1 MMMQPS
7 TTMMKILAIQYSATF
22 IILRNREESLKPS
35 SLPSKQRLSLKKLFL
50 SYYQMFIFLSL
61 STQHLVWI
69 VTGTG
74 IVFTVIFYIGTKEPA
89 VRPLRTISKPTDPV
103 V

>member
-1 MMMQPS
+1 
-7 TTMMKILAIQYSATF
+7 MKLY
-22 IILRNREESLKPS
+22 
-35 SLPSKQRLSLKKLFL
+35 LSLKKIYL
-50 SYYQMFIFLSL
+50 SYFQMFLFLSL

-89 VRPLRTISKPTDPV
+89 VRPLRTISKPIDQV

>member
-1 MMMQPS
+1 M
-7 TTMMKILAIQYSATF
+7 
-22 IILRNREESLKPS
+22 
-35 SLPSKQRLSLKKLFL
+35 FL
-50 SYYQMFIFLSL
+50 FLSL

-89 VRPLRTISKPTDPV
+89 VRPLRTISKPIDQV

>member
-1 MMMQPS
+1 M
-7 TTMMKILAIQYSATF
+7 
-22 IILRNREESLKPS
+22 
-35 SLPSKQRLSLKKLFL
+35 FL
-50 SYYQMFIFLSL
+50 FLSL

-74 IVFTVIFYIGTKEPA
+74 IVFTVIFYIGTKELA
-89 VRPLRTISKPTDPV
+89 VRPLRKISKPMDPV

>member
-1 MMMQPS
+1 MEGLNFG
-7 TTMMKILAIQYSATF
+7 ILFAYLNYFQT
-22 IILRNREESLKPS
+22 
-35 SLPSKQRLSLKKLFL
+35 
-50 SYYQMFIFLSL
+50 FIFLSL

-74 IVFTVIFYIGTKEPA
+74 VVFAVIFYIGTEEPA
-89 VRPLRTISKPTDPV
+89 VRPLRKISTLMDPV

>member
-1 MMMQPS
+1 
-7 TTMMKILAIQYSATF
+7 
-22 IILRNREESLKPS
+22 
-35 SLPSKQRLSLKKLFL
+35 
-50 SYYQMFIFLSL
+50 MFIFLSL

-74 IVFTVIFYIGTKEPA
+74 IVFAVIFYIGTKEPA
-89 VRPLRTISKPTDPV
+89 VRPLRKISTLMDPV

>member
-1 MMMQPS
+1 
-7 TTMMKILAIQYSATF
+7 MKLY
-22 IILRNREESLKPS
+22 
-35 SLPSKQRLSLKKLFL
+35 LSLKKFYLSYFQMFLFL
-50 SYYQMFIFLSL
+50 SF

-89 VRPLRTISKPTDPV
+89 VRPQRKISKPMDPV

>member
-1 MMMQPS
+1 
-7 TTMMKILAIQYSATF
+7 MKLY
-22 IILRNREESLKPS
+22 
-35 SLPSKQRLSLKKLFL
+35 LSLKKFYLRYF
-50 SYYQMFIFLSL
+50 QMFLFLSL

-89 VRPLRTISKPTDPV
+89 VRLKERSANPWIQWYEAT
-103 V
+103 

>member
-1 MMMQPS
+1 
-7 TTMMKILAIQYSATF
+7 
-22 IILRNREESLKPS
+22 
-35 SLPSKQRLSLKKLFL
+35 
-50 SYYQMFIFLSL
+50 MFIFLSL

-74 IVFTVIFYIGTKEPA
+74 VVFAVIFYIGTEEPA
-89 VRPLRTISKPTDPV
+89 VQRPLRKISTLMDPV

>member
-1 MMMQPS
+1 
-7 TTMMKILAIQYSATF
+7 
-22 IILRNREESLKPS
+22 
-35 SLPSKQRLSLKKLFL
+35 
-50 SYYQMFIFLSL
+50 MFIFLSL

-74 IVFTVIFYIGTKEPA
+74 IVFTVIFHIGTKEPA
-89 VRPLRTISKPTDPV
+89 VRPQRKISKPMDPV

>member
-1 MMMQPS
+1 
-7 TTMMKILAIQYSATF
+7 
-22 IILRNREESLKPS
+22 
-35 SLPSKQRLSLKKLFL
+35 
-50 SYYQMFIFLSL
+50 MFIFLYL

-89 VRPLRTISKPTDPV
+89 VRSLRKISTLMDPV
-103 V
+103 DEVI